1 MSGSIFKDKT
11 IKPDARAMAKEL
23 GKTAGYWEKLR
34 TGLENDFGELNE
46 DWKFY
51 GQKSGWVLK
60 LLQKKRNI
68 FFMTPQKGFFR
79 ISFVFGDRAVSEVEK
94 SDISES
100 IKESLRIARK
110 YAEGRGLQ
118 IEVKTENDVDIVK
131 KLVQIKVNN

>member
-79 ISFVFGDRAVSEVEK
+79 ISFVFGDRAVSEVER